1 MKNILIFVQ
10 QSFLFIIILL
20 LLSVKL
26 SSQVIPLPHAFA
38 HNDYSHKRPLFDA
51 LDNGFTHLEADVFLR
66 HSRLLVAHRLPLIRL
81 KRKRN
86 TIEGLYLK
94 PLFNRLTNTNEQVQT
109 SLDTIV
115 LMIDIKSNGE
125 KTYNALRKVL
135 NKYKSILSTCEEG
148 KVIIR
153 NLTLVLTGHRP
164 LHLLKSEESRFVFVD
179 ADLRKI
185 NIKEECPEMFTIA
198 SCKYSSLLTWKGRGE
213 IPEWEKERL
222 KGLIDKAH
230 LSGTKVRLW
239 ASPENEKVW
248 LFLRNC
254 GVDLIN
260 TNKLVALKRF
270 FKKNSDAR
278 NPAGQL

>member
-1 MKNILIFVQ
+1 MKNILIFAQ

-38 HNDYSHKRPLFDA
+38 HNDYWHKRPLYDA

-198 SCKYSSLLTWKGRGE
+198 SCKYSNLLTWKGRGE

-278 NPAGQL
+278 NPDGQL